1 MMFRF
6 IFHRLSESRKINYL
20 KEHGTMLGTRM
31 RNNRKVFLY
40 MVKDFFV
47 ELIYKND
54 NENEMAESLD
64 TFTSLKGLNSYLE
77 NEFKTAA
84 F

>member
-1 MMFRF
+1 
-6 IFHRLSESRKINYL
+6 
-20 KEHGTMLGTRM
+20 MLGTRM